1 MRWIKC
7 VLLSGVVLLLT
18 GCLSNVIPN
27 TPKNTDVFKPATKS
41 EKIEFPDRDALA
53 AFEAE
58 AEPVYRL
65 GEGDHINVQ
74 VWNRPELSGKHIV
87 GPDGLITMPLLG
99 SMRLNAMTREEAASS
114 ISSAYKP
121 FYTYPAV
128 TLGIDEYQ
136 SNRVTVLGR
145 VLTPGV
151 LKFERPPE
159 LLEALARAGSLP
171 VLDKQATLTRC
182 AIFRGRD
189 RVIWVDLQRLLNR
202 ADLSYNIRLKP
213 NDLVY
218 IPDSFDTLVYV
229 MGEVGKPGAYRLTPD
244 MSLMDALAQAG
255 GPNEDANAEEISL
268 YRPGREATDK
278 APMKSILTADRKV
291 NYALEE
297 GDVIYV
303 PKKGIAEVG
312 YVLRQLL
319 PGLSIIQLGT
329 ALGGTGK

>member
-1 MRWIKC
+1 MKRLILSLLLL
-7 VLLSGVVLLLT
+7 VALLSG
-18 GCLSNVIPN
+18 CASNPIPS
-27 TPKNTDVFKPATKS
+27 TPKNTEVFQPATKS
-41 EKIEFPDRDALA
+41 DKIEFPDREALA

-58 AEPVYRL
+58 AEPLYRL
-65 GEGDHINVQ
+65 GEGDHINLQ
-74 VWNRPELSGKHIV
+74 IWNRPELSGKHVV
-87 GPDGLITMPLLG
+87 GPDGLITLPLLG
-99 SMRLNAMTREEAASS
+99 TMKINAMTREEAASN
-114 ISSAYKP
+114 ISKSYKP
-121 FYTYPAV
+121 YYTFPNV

-136 SNRVTVLGR
+136 ANRITVLGR

-202 ADLSYNIRLKP
+202 GDLAYNIRLKP

-218 IPDSFDTLVYV
+218 IPDSFDTLIYV
-229 MGEVGKPGAYRLTPD
+229 MGEVARPGAYRLTPD
-244 MSLMDALAQAG
+244 MSLMDALSQAG
-255 GPNEDANAEEISL
+255 GPSEDADENDIAL
-268 YRPGREATDK
+268 YRPGSQATEK
-278 APMKSILTADRKV
+278 APMKSLLTADKKV
-291 NYALEE
+291 NYALQE

-303 PKKGIAEVG
+303 PKKGIAKVG

-319 PGLSIIQLGT
+319 PGLSIIQLG
-329 ALGGTGK
+329 AVLGGK